1 MEETLGVKRRPVLAR
16 CVGRVL
22 LSHCA
27 HRRVRLPID
36 ASGSNLCSREE
47 DARCHLINLQAARR
61 SVGRQIRPHSSRPLV
76 TGSRSSSSQGTLRH
90 RVRRPASALLVVAS
104 GCPSLRRAARNR
116 VGLLVGSPGDVRRLR
131 RNSSRLVGIAHRPQR
146 ARHRVRG
153 SSSLRQQGWPPLHRE
168 DRLAQ
173 TGSNLCVRLLVT
185 AEIVASWSSISK
197 QFIAQQVVA
206 SRSRSASRQK
216 TRKLAWCRVR
226 RLIVVASGGRLWVY
240 QAASR
245 HVRKPLVAFFFH
257 QDVARSSS

>member
-1 MEETLGVKRRPVLAR
+1 MLGV
-16 CVGRVL
+16 
-22 LSHCA
+22 
-27 HRRVRLPID
+27 I
-36 ASGSNLCSREE
+36 
-47 DARCHLINLQAARR
+47 
-61 SVGRQIRPHSSRPLV
+61 SS
-76 TGSRSSSSQGTLRH
+76 TCK
-90 RVRRPASALLVVAS
+90 LLVVAS
-104 GCPSLRRAARNR
+104 GDRSGHTTVGLSSQGVARRRVKGLFVVASGGRPARSSSHRAAHRCVGLLDNR
-116 VGLLVGSPGDVRRLR
+116 VGLLVGSPGGVRRLR

-168 DRLAQ
+168 DHLAQ

-206 SRSRSASRQK
+206 SRGRSASRQK
-216 TRKLAWCRVR
+216 TRQLAWGRVR

-245 HVRKPLVAFFFH
+245 HVRKPLVASFH
-257 QDVARSSS
+257 QEGAVIALRSSSRQADSRSLRQGSLCTERARRYTARVKSRIRM